1 MKKLREVIETTHK
14 SYSKT
19 IGDLVT
25 YNVSLMKYATFSMVT
40 FEREG
45 KSLSVR
51 LNKRPSKYNGNIIAD
66 AWNKVILNNLS
77 IWQ

>member
-1 MKKLREVIETTHK
+1 MKKLREVIETTHRSYNK
-14 SYSKT
+14 ST
-19 IGDLVT
+19 NDLVA
-25 YNVSLMKYATFSMVT
+25 YNVLLVKYATFSMVT

-66 AWNKVILNNLS
+66 TLEQGNS
-77 IWQ
+77 

>member
-1 MKKLREVIETTHK
+1 MRLNEIINTTHRAYNKATK
-14 SYSKT
+14 SFDNYDAT
-19 IGDLVT
+19 IA
-25 YNVSLMKYATFSMVT
+25 KYATFSMVT
-40 FEREG
+40 FERGG

-66 AWNKVILNNLS
+66 AWNKVILNQLS

>member
-14 SYSKT
+14 SYDKT

-25 YNVSLMKYATFSMVT
+25 YNATVMKYATFSMVT

-45 KSLSVR
+45 KSLTVR
-51 LNKRPSKYNGNIIAD
+51 LDRRPSKYNGNIIAD
-66 AWNKVILNNLS
+66 AWNKVILNNIS

>member
-14 SYSKT
+14 SYNKST
-19 IGDLVT
+19 NDLVT
-25 YNVSLMKYATFSMVT
+25 YDVTLMKYATFSMVT

>member
-1 MKKLREVIETTHK
+1 MKKLREIIETTHK
-14 SYSKT
+14 SYNKIT
-19 IGDLVT
+19 GDLVT
-25 YNVSLMKYATFSMVT
+25 YNVSLMKYVTFSIVT

-45 KSLSVR
+45 KSLTVR
-51 LNKRPSKYNGNIIAD
+51 LNKRPSKYNGCIIAD